1 MTTVNPRNPAYLI
14 PSKYM
19 VAEDFGHD
27 GVPLEPRATIARI
40 EQKDDGRGWPLLH
53 FKEKWAKPLRINATH
68 RRALCLMF
76 ADDDWD
82 KWVGKR
88 IDFRVVRG
96 NFPQG
101 KTTAVRIKGSPDITR
116 TFTFEVQKFGSRD
129 KDHYTL
135 VPTGA
140 NVVLGPGLVR
150 FGQKA
155 GHWGKP
161 FSDFDDGQLAEL
173 ITYAEQLLVGP
184 EAAKKSAKV
193 IEDLQV
199 NVRELKAE
207 LAARAAPPVEP
218 ELLEVDKAPD
228 PADQPID

>member
-1 MTTVNPRNPAYLI
+1 MNPRNPAYLI

-27 GVPLEPRATIARI
+27 GVPFEPRATIVRI
-40 EQKDDGRGWPLLH
+40 EQKDAGRGWPLLH

-68 RRALCLMF
+68 RRALCIMF
-76 ADDDWD
+76 SDDDWD
-82 KWVGKR
+82 MWIGKR
-88 IDFRVVRG
+88 LDFRVVRG

-129 KDHYTL
+129 KDQYTL

-140 NVVLGPGLVR
+140 NIVLGPGLIR
-150 FGQKA
+150 FGAKA

-161 FSDFDDGQLAEL
+161 FEDFDDAKLVELAKYADEQLASPA
-173 ITYAEQLLVGP
+173 AEKWSP
-184 EAAKKSAKV
+184 KV
-193 IEDLQV
+193 KEDLV
-199 NVRELKAE
+199 ANVREIREYL
-207 LAARAAPPVEP
+207 RAKTDPPP
-218 ELLEVDKAPD
+218 EEQPIEAPD
-228 PADQPID
+228 EAPVIPI